1 MLFRLAIKSLLDRKS
16 SVVLSCIA
24 MTISIFVLLGVEHIR
39 KESKESFSSTI
50 SGADLIVGARSG
62 QLNLL
67 LYSVF
72 RLGSP
77 VNNISWRSYQE
88 IAANSNVD
96 WTIPISLGDSHK
108 GFRVLGTNNDYFS
121 HFKYGKKQTL
131 EFTKGHEFDAIYD
144 VVLGANVAASL
155 GYKLEDPIIL
165 SHGISDTS
173 FSVHDQ
179 YPFTVTGILAP
190 TGTPVDQTVHVKL
203 EGIEAIHQDGS
214 AASSRDRNSDELQP
228 ASITAFI
235 VGLKSRVATFRLQR
249 QINEMERE
257 PLMAILPGVALSEL
271 WRMMSVL
278 ENTLLL
284 ISSMV
289 FVAALLGLAAVMMSS
304 LKERKKEIH
313 LLRLIGAPPSFLFI
327 LFQIEALLIS
337 ITSLIAGS
345 ALLYL
350 SLLIAKK
357 QISTQLGLHLGTNP
371 LTSSSLIIVIL
382 VALTTMIVASLPAFQ
397 AYSQA
402 KSVR

>member
-1 MLFRLAIKSLLDRKS
+1 MLIRLATKSLLDRKS
-16 SVVLSCIA
+16 SVVLTCIA

-77 VNNISWRSYQE
+77 VNNISWRSYRE
-88 IAANSNVD
+88 IATNPSVD

-108 GFRVLGTNNDYFS
+108 SFRVLGTTRDYFK

-131 EFTKGHEFDAIYD
+131 SFTQGSEFVAVYD
-144 VVLGANVAASL
+144 VVLGSQVAASL
-155 GYKLEDPIIL
+155 NYQLGDPIVI

-173 FSVHDQ
+173 FTAHDQ
-179 YPFTVTGILAP
+179 HPFVVTGILAA

-203 EGIEAIHQDGS
+203 EGIEAIHQDS
-214 AASSRDRNSDELQP
+214 KSSDGELQP
-228 ASITAFI
+228 DSITAFI
-235 VGLKSRVATFRLQR
+235 VGLKSRMTTFRLQR
-249 QINEMERE
+249 EINEMERE

-271 WRMMSVL
+271 WRMMSML
-278 ENTLLL
+278 ESTLAL

-289 FVAALLGLAAVMMSS
+289 FVAAVLGLAAVMASS
-304 LKERKKEIH
+304 IRERKSEIH
-313 LLRLIGAPPSFLFI
+313 LLRIIGAPPRFLFI

-337 ITSLIAGS
+337 ITSVLAGS
-345 ALLYL
+345 ALLTL
-350 SLLIAKK
+350 SLAIAQK
-357 QISTQLGLHLGTNP
+357 QISTQLGLHLSTN
-371 LTSSSLIIVIL
+371 LFTVNSAIIAISIIVTTVL
-382 VALTTMIVASLPAFQ
+382 VASFPAFQ
-397 AYSQA
+397 AYKQA

>member
-1 MLFRLAIKSLLDRKS
+1 VLVKLAIQSLLDRKS

-72 RLGSP
+72 RLGTP
-77 VNNISWRSYQE
+77 VNNISWRSYQD
-88 IAANSNVD
+88 IAANTNVA

-108 GFRVLGTNNDYFS
+108 GFRVLGTSNDYFQ

-131 EFTKGHEFDAIYD
+131 NIAQGNEFAAVYD
-144 VVLGANVAASL
+144 VVIGAAVAESLNYQLG
-155 GYKLEDPIIL
+155 DPVVL
-165 SHGISDTS
+165 SHGLTDTS
-173 FSVHDQ
+173 FAIHDQ
-179 YPFTVTGILAP
+179 HTFTITGILAP

-203 EGIEAIHQDGS
+203 EGIEAIHQDLDS
-214 AASSRDRNSDELQP
+214 TEITNKKLQP
-228 ASITAFI
+228 ISITAFI

-249 QINEMERE
+249 EINEMERE

-271 WRMMSVL
+271 WRVMATF
-278 ENTLLL
+278 ENTLRL

-289 FVAALLGLAAVMMSS
+289 FIAAVLGLAAVMASS
-304 LKERKKEIH
+304 IRERNKEIQ
-313 LLRLIGAPPSFLFI
+313 LLRIIGAPPGFLFI

-337 ITSLIAGS
+337 LISIVSGS
-345 ALLYL
+345 ALLT
-350 SLLIAKK
+350 LLLAISQK
-357 QISTQLGLHLGTNP
+357 QISTQAGLHLDINP
-371 LTSSSLIIVIL
+371 LTSNSATIILSILATTIL
-382 VALTTMIVASLPAFQ
+382 VASIPAFQ
-397 AYSQA
+397 AYSKA
-402 KSVR
+402 KSMR

>member
-1 MLFRLAIKSLLDRKS
+1 MLINLATKSLFDRKS

-67 LYSVF
+67 LYTVF

-77 VNNISWRSYQE
+77 VNNISWRSYQK
-88 IAANSNVD
+88 IAADPNVD

-108 GFRVLGTNNDYFS
+108 GFRVLGTTNDYFK
-121 HFKYGKKQTL
+121 HFKFGRKQTL
-131 EFTKGHEFDAIYD
+131 AFTQGNQFLEIYD
-144 VVLGANVAASL
+144 VVLGAEAAASL
-155 GYKLEDPIIL
+155 NYQLGDPIVL
-165 SHGISDTS
+165 SHGIGDTS
-173 FSVHDQ
+173 FSVHDR
-179 YPFTVTGILAP
+179 YPFTITGILAA

-203 EGIEAIHQDGS
+203 EGIEAIHKD
-214 AASSRDRNSDELQP
+214 NSISIDQLKP
-228 ASITAFI
+228 TSITAFI

-249 QINEMERE
+249 EINEMKQE

-271 WRMMSVL
+271 WRMMSIL
-278 ENTLLL
+278 ESTLRLV
-284 ISSMV
+284 SSMI
-289 FVAALLGLAAVMMSS
+289 FVAALLGLAAVMAASIR
-304 LKERKKEIH
+304 ERKNEIH
-313 LLRLIGAPPSFLFI
+313 LLRIVGAPPGFLFI

-337 ITSLIAGS
+337 VISILTGS

-350 SLLIAKK
+350 SLVIAQK
-357 QISTQLGLHLGTNP
+357 QISTQLGLHLGTN
-371 LTSSSLIIVIL
+371 LFTYSSLIIAISIIL
-382 VALTTMIVASLPAFQ
+382 ATTLVASLPAFQ
-397 AYSQA
+397 AYTQA